1 MEKVLQIELDDL
13 KKEYL
18 TLEQTYQNEKECLLK
33 VANTFGLIVD
43 MSPEYRGAYRKI
55 KKLLQNE
62 STLSVEHVNQE
73 TSNLRSRIFSEEMKT
88 VVDTGDTDPEKA
100 QQKHLLHAYKI
111 LDKIV
116 IALTDDFYPINDEA
130 KQKVDAISFDF
141 RNGMSDSEFEKTTGR
156 LLAYIDMLK
165 DQFSEDFQNVNKTF
179 LSFFNQVRELEIVL
193 SKELQEDGHNKGF
206 KKFEKEI
213 HKEVGSI
220 VDSFSI
226 YSTISDVKDAVINR
240 LSSIKKM
247 IAKRKKDER
256 NKSEEAQKRILWL
269 RKRISQA
276 ETEAQKLSVQADHF
290 KEEANKDGLTGLYNR
305 KAFDVKL
312 AAGIDS
318 FNKGGDSFLLVM
330 FDVDKFKWIN
340 DSFGHVAGDKILQKV
355 ATTLSKTF
363 RKDEFIARYGGDEF
377 AVVIEGL
384 PEKTAYER
392 VLAFQDTFRKM
403 RFSSHKDGDI
413 QIDIS
418 AGIASVAKGDS
429 PESIIHKADIAMYE
443 MKKERKSNL

>member
-1 MEKVLQIELDDL
+1 MEKVLQTELDDL

-18 TLEQTYQNEKECLLK
+18 SLEQTYQNEKECLLK

-165 DQFSEDFQNVNKTF
+165 GKISEDFRYINHTF

-193 SKELQEDGHNKGF
+193 TKELHEDGHNKGF

-226 YSTISDVKDAVINR
+226 YSAISDVKDAVINR

-256 NKSEEAQKRILWL
+256 NKSEETQKRILWL

-276 ETEAQKLSVQADHF
+276 ETEAQKLSAQADRF

-305 KAFDVKL
+305 KAFDERL
-312 AAGIDS
+312 AEGLDS

-355 ATTLSKTF
+355 AITLGETF

-384 PEKTAYER
+384 PEKTAYKR
-392 VLAFQDTFRKM
+392 VAAFQETFRKM

-413 QIDIS
+413 QINIS
-418 AGIASVAKGDS
+418 AGIALATRGDNS
-429 PESIIHKADIAMYE
+429 ENLIHKADIAMYE
-443 MKKERKSNL
+443 MKKKHK